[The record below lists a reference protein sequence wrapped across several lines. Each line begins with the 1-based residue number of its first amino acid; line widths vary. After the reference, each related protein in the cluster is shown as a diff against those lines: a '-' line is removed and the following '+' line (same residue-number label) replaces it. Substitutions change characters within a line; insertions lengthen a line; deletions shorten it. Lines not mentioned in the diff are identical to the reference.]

1 MPDPAGHRIRRALR
15 LPLVFG
21 PNACGRQKGIVNILI
36 MKMGEGVEWSLHCC
50 VTLAWL
56 DDRWPVPIARLAAW
70 FDLPVEYLK
79 KRLQALVRAGIL
91 TSTPGVRGGFG
102 LARPPERITLLDVV
116 TAVEGGVDPFRCTE
130 IRQRG
135 GSGSSPGPAFA
146 RPCGISLAM
155 RRAEL
160 AWRRELAA
168 QTVADLAAAAPASSA
183 ERTRRGFANP

>member
-1 MPDPAGHRIRRALR
+1 
-15 LPLVFG
+15 
-21 PNACGRQKGIVNILI
+21 

-50 VTLAWL
+50 VTLTWL

-135 GSGSSPGPAFA
+135 GSGRSPGAEFT
-146 RPCGISLAM
+146 RPCGISQAM

-168 QTVADLAAAAPASSA
+168 QTIADLAAEAPASAA
-183 ERTRRGFANP
+183 ERTRREFTNP

>member
-1 MPDPAGHRIRRALR
+1 
-15 LPLVFG
+15 
-21 PNACGRQKGIVNILI
+21 

-56 DDRWPVPIARLAAW
+56 EDQWPVPIARLAAW

-91 TSTPGVRGGFG
+91 TSVPGVRGGFG
-102 LARPPERITLLDVV
+102 LARPAERITLLDVV

-130 IRQRG
+130 IRRRG
-135 GSGSSPGPAFA
+135 RSGRTAGAEFA
-146 RPCGISLAM
+146 KPCGIAMAM

-168 QTVADLAAAAPASSA
+168 QTIADLVAGAPESSA
-183 ERTRRGFANP
+183 ERTRRGFASSGT